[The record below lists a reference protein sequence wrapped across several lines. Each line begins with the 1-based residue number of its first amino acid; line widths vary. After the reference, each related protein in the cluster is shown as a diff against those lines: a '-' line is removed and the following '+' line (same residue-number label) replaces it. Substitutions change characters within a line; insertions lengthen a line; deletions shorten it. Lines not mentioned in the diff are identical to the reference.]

1 MNTES
6 VKAELKQH
14 CIAIGALL
22 AKLQKEF
29 PDEDIFRC
37 SMTTDSD
44 GYCTFNVIGFMD
56 QRYHSVINMTNFD
69 VMNNEWEER
78 DQFSGSFREEDME

>member
-22 AKLQKEF
+22 TKLHEEY
-29 PDEDIFRC
+29 PDEDLFRC

-44 GYCTFNVIGFMD
+44 GYCTFNVIAIKD
-56 QRYHSVINMTNFD
+56 YLYHSIIHLTSFD
-69 VMNNEWEER
+69 MLNDKWDETKPY
-78 DQFSGSFREEDME
+78 SGSLRREDAK